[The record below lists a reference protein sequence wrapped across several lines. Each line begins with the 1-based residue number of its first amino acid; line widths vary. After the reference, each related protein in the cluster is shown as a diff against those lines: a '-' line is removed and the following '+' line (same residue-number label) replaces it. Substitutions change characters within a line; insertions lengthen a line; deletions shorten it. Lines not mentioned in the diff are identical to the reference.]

1 MKAIFFSDASD
12 IFCISVLNMP
22 ISSIYFSI
30 FNVSLALSTDPICGP
45 KLNLSKIGV
54 LSNIKD
60 KENFI

>member
-1 MKAIFFSDASD
+1 
-12 IFCISVLNMP
+12 MP
-22 ISSIYFSI
+22 ISSIYFPI
-30 FNVSLALSTDPICGP
+30 FNVSLILSADPICSP

>member
-1 MKAIFFSDASD
+1 
-12 IFCISVLNMP
+12 MP

-30 FNVSLALSTDPICGP
+30 FNVSLALSTDSICSL

>member
-1 MKAIFFSDASD
+1 
-12 IFCISVLNMP
+12 MP
-22 ISSIYFSI
+22 ISSIYFPI
-30 FNVSLALSTDPICGP
+30 FNVSLILSIDPICSP